1 MHDEPTSSPAAR
13 ADAAAAAT
21 ADAEPQP
28 QPRARAAGAAQAP
41 LVIVAD
47 DNPYM
52 RWLVRAT
59 FRGRFDD
66 VVEAGD
72 GRELF
77 WHLLRASRTRAESE
91 VIVIADHR
99 MPVCSGL
106 DVLATFEELGYHPRT
121 VVMTS
126 YPDEQAYASA
136 EHVKGMLLPKPFSTE
151 ELRRAVD
158 QLWRK

>member
-1 MHDEPTSSPAAR
+1 MHDEPTPPGGLTPAPHPGSAGPGSASDVASP
-13 ADAAAAAT
+13 
-21 ADAEPQP
+21 
-28 QPRARAAGAAQAP
+28 
-41 LVIVAD
+41 LLIVAD

-77 WHLLRASRTRAESE
+77 WSLVQASRSRDASE
-91 VIVIADHR
+91 VIVIADIR

-106 DVLATFEELGYHPRT
+106 DVLATFDELGYHPRT

-136 EHVKGMLLPKPFSTE
+136 EHVGGALLPKPFSTE

-158 QLWRK
+158 RLWRK

>member
-1 MHDEPTSSPAAR
+1 MPGELAHSAPA
-13 ADAAAAAT
+13 T
-21 ADAEPQP
+21 
-28 QPRARAAGAAQAP
+28 P
-41 LVIVAD
+41 LMIIAD

-66 VVEAGD
+66 VIEASD

-77 WHLLRASRTRAESE
+77 WQLVRCSRMRAASE
-91 VIVIADHR
+91 VIVVTDLR

-106 DVLATFEELGYHPRT
+106 DVLASFEELGYHPKT

-126 YPDEQAYASA
+126 YPDENAYAA
-136 EHVKGMLLPKPFSTE
+136 TERVGGVLIPKPFATT
-151 ELRRAVD
+151 ELRRIVEEVW
-158 QLWRK
+158 QK

>member
-1 MHDEPTSSPAAR
+1 MHDEPTSP
-13 ADAAAAAT
+13 
-21 ADAEPQP
+21 
-28 QPRARAAGAAQAP
+28 AGAAPPPRPGSTGALASP
-41 LVIVAD
+41 LLIVAD

-77 WHLLRASRTRAESE
+77 WNLLRASRSRDASE
-91 VIVIADHR
+91 VIVIADIR

-106 DVLATFEELGYHPRT
+106 DVLATFDELGYHPRT

-136 EHVKGMLLPKPFSTE
+136 EHVRGVLLPKPFSTQ
-151 ELRRAVD
+151 ELRRVVD
-158 QLWRK
+158 QLWHE

>member
-1 MHDEPTSSPAAR
+1 MHDEPTPSPAAP
-13 ADAAAAAT
+13 AAT
-21 ADAEPQP
+21 PVDAP
-28 QPRARAAGAAQAP
+28 ARTRSAGAVAAP

-59 FRGRFDD
+59 FRGRFEDI
-66 VVEAGD
+66 VEAGD

-91 VIVIADHR
+91 VIVIADIR

-106 DVLATFEELGYHPRT
+106 DVLASFDELGYHPRT

-126 YPDEQAYASA
+126 YPDEQARASVA
-136 EHVKGMLLPKPFSTE
+136 HVGGLLLPKPFSTE
-151 ELRRAVD
+151 ELRRVVE